1 MRSGGANVGNVGL
14 PAATVHFGIERDLL
28 TFGQARHAS
37 SLEGGGVNKDVR
49 SSVIRLD
56 KTVAL
61 LRVVKLHNARLHR
74 VVLSHLSRRAV
85 HSLSVI

>member
-14 PAATVHFGIERDLL
+14 PAATVHFGVERDLL
-28 TFGQARHAS
+28 TFGQARHAN

-56 KTVAL
+56 KTVAPMFWTSRSPVL
-61 LRVVKLHNARLHR
+61 LKQ
-74 VVLSHLSRRAV
+74 SRA
-85 HSLSVI
+85 SLRRGKGSCLKRS